1 MLTFARPRTTAPVS
15 DGGETVR
22 VTDTMDEAFWVP
34 FWNHVILAPPLADPL
49 VQDIVPDALATNVPV
64 QPDNDDSSCSWS
76 GFPTP

>member
-1 MLTFARPRTTAPVS
+1 
-15 DGGETVR
+15 
-22 VTDTMDEAFWVP
+22 MDEAFWVP

-49 VQDIVPDALATNVPV
+49 VQDIVPDDLATNVPV